1 MKKTFMGV
9 RLRRLRAERGMSQVA
24 MAQALG
30 YPSKAAFDNRLY
42 RVKGQRFA
50 IDDAMDMQIISGRT
64 DFAEADPALVV
75 RTLSGGLDRP
85 WAVYEHEQQKES
97 IAS

>member
-30 YPSKAAFDNRLY
+30 LSPSYLNQLEQNQPAHRGRATENQPHHGHRCAAVL
-42 RVKGQRFA
+42 
-50 IDDAMDMQIISGRT
+50 
-64 DFAEADPALVV
+64 
-75 RTLSGGLDRP
+75 
-85 WAVYEHEQQKES
+85 
-97 IAS
+97 